1 MICVLSVI
9 PITFV
14 IFNILYKSSHLLNV
28 WRIRIKLP
36 PLNSAPH

>member
-28 WRIRIKLP
+28 FYKVRDFRCLVY
-36 PLNSAPH
+36 